1 MGCYHGALCLFRSL
15 KNSLNIVAVC
25 CSAFF
30 LFFSFFKL
38 INESFFC
45 KMIEDTH
52 FGIAD
57 NVKMQFALFLE
68 DLSLFFIMH
77 SFNFFHCVHCSTVIS
92 SYKKNQA

>member
-1 MGCYHGALCLFRSL
+1 VGCYHGALCLFRSL

-30 LFFSFFKL
+30 FFFLFLKL

-68 DLSLFFIMH
+68 DLFEFV
-77 SFNFFHCVHCSTVIS
+77 FH
-92 SYKKNQA
+92 YAFL